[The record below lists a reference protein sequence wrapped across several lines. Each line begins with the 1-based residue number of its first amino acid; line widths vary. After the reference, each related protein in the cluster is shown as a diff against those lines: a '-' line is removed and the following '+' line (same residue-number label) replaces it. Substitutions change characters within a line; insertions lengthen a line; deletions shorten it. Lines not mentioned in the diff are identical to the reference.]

1 MHAVK
6 KRVHVRA
13 RVILAGKEVA
23 GSLFLIR
30 ETTDTS
36 QWQKRKKIFRKV
48 GNKILLYFI
57 KSSFKRN
64 NLVMKS
70 KRRTFIA

>member
-36 QWQKRKKIFRKV
+36 QWQKRKKSSQKV
-48 GNKILLYFI
+48 GNKILLY
-57 KSSFKRN
+57 
-64 NLVMKS
+64 
-70 KRRTFIA
+70 